1 YDSAMAAGVNLFMGS
16 GCTRGA
22 KQLSLLDGRAFSLLP
37 IGERGTKGR
46 GLIGWYQRDEADGH
60 GLTSLPLMPPS
71 KLSKRVTFLTLTD
84 HFSARSAPLPVGKA
98 VYPRLIA
105 RAEMVGFDTY
115 PLQTRCTPDFTL
127 TFDLQRELVALASG
141 KPTYQ
146 WIEVG
151 PMGRCSRTLDPTPAT
166 IAAET
171 WLAIAG
177 GAHGIGYFPDFWPPD
192 VARGITGVN
201 AEITALAPALLAPE
215 TPVSYGPDGTP
226 VKAGARALN
235 GAVYVIAANP

>member
-71 KLSKRVTFLTLTD
+71 KLSKRVSFLTLTD
-84 HFSARSAPLPVGKA
+84 HFSSRSAPLPVGKA

-105 RAEMVGFDTY
+105 KAEMVGFDSY
-115 PLQTRCTPDFTL
+115 PLQTRCSADFTL
-127 TFDLQRELVALASG
+127 IYDLQPELAALARG

-146 WIEVG
+146 WIESG
-151 PMGRCSRTLDPTPAT
+151 HMGTCRRSLDPTPAT
-166 IAAET
+166 IRAEV

-177 GAHGIGYFPDFWPPD
+177 GARGIGYFPDFWPPPI
-192 VARGITGVN
+192 ASAIKSANTTI
-201 AEITALAPALLAPE
+201 AALAPALLAP
-215 TPVSYGPDGTP
+215 
-226 VKAGARALN
+226 
-235 GAVYVIAANP
+235 